1 MAVIEKNWKSLVKPT
16 GLDVKYL
23 DESLNHAEIAIEPL
37 EKGYGFT
44 LGNTLR
50 RIMLSSLQ
58 GAAVVA
64 VRVNGVLHEFSTI
77 PGVKEDYIDVVLNLK
92 SIIVQMEVDAQKIL
106 KISASGPKEILAKH
120 IDLPSGVDIINKDQY
135 ICHVEEGY
143 DLEMELIVRKGKGY
157 LSAQEHVFDDL
168 PLGTIPIDSIFSPI
182 KRVFYNVQNTRIG
195 QTIGYDKLVL
205 NIESNGSMKPEDAVA
220 CAAKIAQD
228 QMAVFINFD
237 EEKTTTGK
245 KDIEMLWDP
254 NLLRR
259 VDDMELS
266 VRSMNCLKND
276 NIKYIGDLVQRT
288 EAEMMKTPNFGRKSL
303 VEIKSILKSMG
314 LSFGMALRG
323 WPPQDIEA
331 LSFKIKKEVAK
342 KSASSMFDE

>member
-1 MAVIEKNWKSLVKPT
+1 VIEKNWKSLVKPN

-23 DESLNHAEIAIEPL
+23 DESLNHAEIVIEPL

-58 GAAVVA
+58 GAAIVA
-64 VRVNGVLHEFSTI
+64 VRINGVLHEFSTI
-77 PGVKEDYIDVVLNLK
+77 PGVKEDYIEVVLNLK
-92 SIIVQMEVDAQKIL
+92 SVIIQMEADTQKTL
-106 KISASGPKEILAKH
+106 KISASGPKEVLAKH
-120 IDLPSGVDIINKDQY
+120 IDLPSGVEIINKDQY

-143 DLEMELIVRKGKGY
+143 DLEMELVVRKGKGY
-157 LSAQEHVFDDL
+157 VAAQEHVFDDL
-168 PLGTIPIDSIFSPI
+168 SLGTIPIDSIFSPV

-195 QTIGYDKLVL
+195 QSIGYDKLIL
-205 NIESNGSMKPEDAVA
+205 NVETNGSMKPEDALA

-228 QMAVFINFD
+228 QMAIFINFD
-237 EEKTTTGK
+237 EEKTSSSK
-245 KDIEMLWDP
+245 KEAEFMWDP

-259 VDDMELS
+259 VEDMELS

-288 EAEMMKTPNFGRKSL
+288 ESEMMKTPNFGRKSL
-303 VEIKSILKSMG
+303 NEIKSVLKSMG

-331 LSFKIKKEVAK
+331 LSFKVKKEASK
-342 KSASSMFDE
+342 KPLGASYEV